1 MKGIFIYYKKIDK
14 KNLTGIDKK
23 VLWQVEQLNQ
33 DGIECKLIEHYYDG
47 HSFIMKCFNIL
58 MARIPFGNANPEWR
72 WHDYYEDIDF
82 IYFRRPDA
90 ITLPLLKLLKII
102 KLNNPNIK
110 IIMEIPNYPYDE
122 ELGLK
127 WINKPLL
134 LKDKYNRRKLEKYI
148 DRIAVQ
154 NDIDII
160 WGIKTLRFLNGIKL
174 EDIEKRVPVQVTYN
188 NSINIC
194 AVASLEPWQG
204 YERIFKGLRS
214 YYNSGAC
221 REIIIRIAGIGSEFE
236 KYKQIVKE
244 YGLEQRVMFLGKLS
258 KLELEKLYNCS
269 DLAID
274 TFGRYKTGN
283 NLSTSLKSREYL
295 AKGLPIVTGC
305 KTDILN
311 ESFHYYLEFSND
323 ESSISFDK
331 IVDFYDKVYKESDKQ
346 DVINIIR
353 NYAKKVCDISTMI
366 EPVKKYLLEN

>member
-47 HSFIMKCFNIL
+47 HSLIMKCFNIL

-295 AKGLPIVTGC
+295 AKGIPIVTGC